1 MKGKIIWFTGLSGSG
16 KTTLAKF
23 ITKKLK
29 KRKYKVK
36 GIDGDIFRK
45 KNKTRN
51 SFTKKNIIK
60 NNYKIINLIK
70 KNKKKYDYLIVS
82 VISPLVETRKHAK
95 KVFGNDYHEVYTK
108 CKISILKK
116 RDTKGLYKLADNGKL
131 KNLIG
136 YKSKIKYEKSLYSK
150 ITINTDKMSIKES
163 INKIL
168 NNTRN

>member
-16 KTTLAKF
+16 KTTLAKL
-23 ITKKLK
+23 ITKKLT

-95 KVFGNDYHEVYTK
+95 KVFGNDYHEVYK
-108 CKISILKK
+108 CKISYEILKDSQIGRQWK
-116 RDTKGLYKLADNGKL
+116 TE
-131 KNLIG
+131 NLIG
-136 YKSKIKYEKSLYSK
+136 YKSKIKKNFIFKNHY
-150 ITINTDKMSIKES
+150 
-163 INKIL
+163 
-168 NNTRN
+168 

>member
-60 NNYKIINLIK
+60 
-70 KNKKKYDYLIVS
+70 KN
-82 VISPLVETRKHAK
+82 
-95 KVFGNDYHEVYTK
+95 
-108 CKISILKK
+108 
-116 RDTKGLYKLADNGKL
+116 
-131 KNLIG
+131 
-136 YKSKIKYEKSLYSK
+136 
-150 ITINTDKMSIKES
+150 
-163 INKIL
+163 
-168 NNTRN
+168 